1 MSGKKLEVYVN
12 DELWTFNISNAEFEA
27 ATTGN
32 EELIKFL
39 VAKESEKKSIA
50 VIDEEQA
57 DKSRQPISEANE
69 AKKDSF
75 IWPDK
80 AILLLLEI
88 YRNKKSDF
96 VSGLIRH
103 NKIWMDIASEMNKA
117 KYNVTAIQC
126 QNKMSGLKRT
136 YKNIS
141 DSNNKSDNHASS
153 WAFYSVM
160 DSILGKKTWIE
171 PASIA
176 SSDGPSSPGCSS
188 SSSDKSLEAD
198 EPKPKK
204 RRVESILESFIAEM
218 KEDKQKKKEEKQ
230 RRRDERR
237 EEKENK
243 WKQNSETR
251 KSRMEFHQS
260 LLKLLAKIAEQK

>member
-1 MSGKKLEVYVN
+1 
-12 DELWTFNISNAEFEA
+12 
-27 ATTGN
+27 
-32 EELIKFL
+32 
-39 VAKESEKKSIA
+39 
-50 VIDEEQA
+50 
-57 DKSRQPISEANE
+57 EANE

-141 DSNNKSDNHASS
+141 DSNN
-153 WAFYSVM
+153 
-160 DSILGKKTWIE
+160 
-171 PASIA
+171 
-176 SSDGPSSPGCSS
+176 
-188 SSSDKSLEAD
+188 
-198 EPKPKK
+198 
-204 RRVESILESFIAEM
+204 
-218 KEDKQKKKEEKQ
+218 Q
-230 RRRDERR
+230 
-237 EEKENK
+237 
-243 WKQNSETR
+243 
-251 KSRMEFHQS
+251 
-260 LLKLLAKIAEQK
+260 